1 MSLSTSFLA
10 RLFGTAPDP
19 VEAVR
24 PLWHRVVAI
33 SRQPDHYARC
43 GVADTIDG
51 RFDMIVHI
59 LSLTML
65 RMEASPD
72 LGLQTAR
79 LTELFVEDMDGQL
92 RENGIGDV
100 VVGKHI
106 GRLMSAL
113 GGRMAALR
121 KVMAEKDAAAL
132 AEVLERN
139 VHWSDTPDPAA
150 LAARL
155 LDLSADLAARSDAQ
169 VLAGDFG
176 GTQ

>member
-1 MSLSTSFLA
+1 MSFFA
-10 RLFGTAPDP
+10 RLLGTAPDP

-65 RMEASPD
+65 RMEASSDPGSD

-106 GRLMSAL
+106 GRLMGAL

-121 KVMAEKDAAAL
+121 KVMARRDAAAL

-139 VHWSDTPDPAA
+139 IHWNDSPDPPA
-150 LAARL
+150 LAVRL
-155 LDLSADLAARSDAQ
+155 LDLSAELAARSDAE
-169 VLAGDFG
+169 VLAGNFG
-176 GTQ
+176 EPQ

>member
-1 MSLSTSFLA
+1 MSFLS
-10 RLFGTAPDP
+10 RLLGTQQDP
-19 VEAVR
+19 REEVR
-24 PLWHRVVAI
+24 PLWHRIVAI

-51 RFDMIVHI
+51 RFDMIVHV
-59 LSLTML
+59 LSVVML
-65 RMEASPD
+65 RMEASD
-72 LGLQTAR
+72 LSLHSAR

-92 RENGIGDV
+92 RETGVGDV

-113 GGRMAALR
+113 GGRMGALR
-121 KVMAEKDAAAL
+121 RVMAAGDEVAL

-139 VHWSDTPDPAA
+139 VHWHETHDAAA

-155 LDLSADLAARSDAQ
+155 RALAADLAGRSDAE

-176 GTQ
+176 G